1 MNCVFCVFWLFW
13 SLCQTTSWPYRLSHI
28 NALHINQFYWSK
40 DQFIKFLKKIFRITF
55 PSTFVTLFSKLECK
69 QQTETRL
76 FQIGIQSGLTNY
88 PLLFDIRVS
97 GLEGTTFSSSGAFGW
112 LDGNLQATGVYPWH
126 FFVLLSDRLLN
137 FWQDSRTHRSCNALK
152 NKRNISIITHLWQ
165 ICLFLNGRP

>member
-1 MNCVFCVFWLFW
+1 M
-13 SLCQTTSWPYRLSHI
+13 
-28 NALHINQFYWSK
+28 
-40 DQFIKFLKKIFRITF
+40 KKIFRITF

-126 FFVLLSDRLLN
+126 FFVFLANRLLN
-137 FWQDSRTHRSCNALK
+137 FWQDSRTHRSCNTLK
-152 NKRNISIITHLWQ
+152 NKINISITTHLSTMKKCQ
-165 ICLFLNGRP
+165 IFCYDKYVCFSMGDPNLDQIVLIAKTIQPLMLLSG